1 MAGAAFRAGWFLSRN
16 AGDARRKNG
25 ETRRASSFDWSWEV
39 E

>member
-16 AGDARRKNG
+16 AGDDWRKM
-25 ETRRASSFDWSWEV
+25 TKRRASSSDWSWEA